1 MPEFIRVRFR
11 DSGTEQ
17 SIAKPPAIDEDAYEV
32 LDEDAVDH
40 NGRLLDP
47 VIATSPTL
55 EDKTIAE
62 LKDEIARR
70 NQGRDEADQIPTQG
84 NKPDLIKAIEADDNK
99 GSDL

>member
-17 SIAKPPAIDEDAYEV
+17 SIPKPPAIDEDAYEV

-40 NGRLLDP
+40 NLRVLDP
-47 VIATSPTL
+47 VV
-55 EDKTIAE
+55 KTAPGLDDLTVPE

-84 NKPDLIKAIEADDNK
+84 NKPDLIAAIAADDNRE
-99 GSDL
+99 GAL

>member
-1 MPEFIRVRFR
+1 MSEFIRVRFR

-17 SIAKPPAIDEDAYEV
+17 SIPTPAAVDNDAYEV
-32 LDEDAVDH
+32 LEEDATDH
-40 NGRLLDP
+40 NGRVFDP
-47 VIATSPTL
+47 VIPTAPTL
-55 EDKTIAE
+55 EDKTVAE
-62 LKDEIARR
+62 LKDEIASR